1 MCIQLIKPPYGAL
14 LRNLKTL
21 LMKSIDIFDKH
32 WIDRV
37 FEGRNQAYGA
47 YQLRLRNPRTMM
59 AAFAFGLL
67 LIGALATPAF
77 FYTPPEVG
85 LPDYTN
91 TVVTLS
97 DIQLSAPK
105 INPPAAV
112 NPPAVLP
119 DNPPVQLVNPTVVQ
133 AVDAQQNIA
142 SNQDNVVP
150 LPAPPGSGSQGAQPE
165 TPAGIPSSAADVPP
179 GPMASNLLDKQP
191 EFPGGIDQFREYVAR
206 NFTSPATDQATT
218 VRIYVLFVIE
228 ADGTMTGIRARTTDP
243 QLEREAI
250 RVLKSLRKKWRP
262 GMLDGQP
269 VAATFTMP
277 ILLKIE

>member
-1 MCIQLIKPPYGAL
+1 
-14 LRNLKTL
+14 
-21 LMKSIDIFDKH
+21 MKSIDIFDKH

-47 YQLRLRNPRTMM
+47 YQLRLQNPRTMM

-77 FYTPPEVG
+77 LYTPPKIS
-85 LPDYTN
+85 LHDYTN

-97 DIQLSAPK
+97 DIQPAAPK

-119 DNPPVQLVNPTVVQ
+119 ENPPVQLANPTVVQ
-133 AVDAQQNIA
+133 AADAQQNIA
-142 SNQDNVVP
+142 TNQDNVVP
-150 LPAPPGSGSQGAQPE
+150 LPSQPGTGSQISQPDVP
-165 TPAGIPSSAADVPP
+165 TGIPSPTVDAPP

-191 EFPGGIDQFREYVAR
+191 EFPGGIDQFRDYVAR
-206 NFTSPATDQATT
+206 NFVSPATDQATT

-228 ADGTMTGIRARTTDP
+228 KDGTMTGIRARTTDP

-269 VAATFTMP
+269 VATTFTMP